1 MDNSYKVPRGTSFK
15 EFYYRG
21 LSIDKPEELVAYI
34 KANKW
39 YFEKK
44 TPEVR
49 DQFRNY
55 WHFLNNEKKRK
66 MNFLNKR

>member
-1 MDNSYKVPRGTSFK
+1 MDNSYKVPQGTSFK

-21 LSIDKPEELVAYI
+21 LSINKPDELVAYI

-39 YFEKK
+39 YFEKM
-44 TPEVR
+44 TSEVR

-55 WHFLNNEKKRK
+55 WHFLNNEKEKENELFK
-66 MNFLNKR
+66 